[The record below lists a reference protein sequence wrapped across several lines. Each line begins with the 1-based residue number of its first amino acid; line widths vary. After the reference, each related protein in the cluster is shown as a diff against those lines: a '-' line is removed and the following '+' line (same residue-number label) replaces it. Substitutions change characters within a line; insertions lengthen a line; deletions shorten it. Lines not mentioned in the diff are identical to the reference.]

1 MKLIFLKQRL
11 VEKLISEL
19 LKKKSMFW
27 KGSLREVIKT
37 CNYDGIL
44 DILKTIPDDEWKK
57 DTEVRN
63 SKAKMGGNTNLDT
76 RALMLKYKSSA
87 VTGPGFA
94 DYEKNDVETLNK
106 LKPIL
111 DEIISDAKNFYG
123 YENLKLTNIIF
134 TELRRG
140 GIITEH
146 VDEGKML
153 TTNHRIHIP
162 LVSDPAVKFTLDHK
176 DYYLEPGHG
185 YEINNQLTHEVRNE
199 SNIDRIHM
207 IIDLKEWDNNDP
219 ELYEVDSKKY

>member
-1 MKLIFLKQRL
+1 
-11 VEKLISEL
+11 
-19 LKKKSMFW
+19 
-27 KGSLREVIKT
+27 
-37 CNYDGIL
+37 
-44 DILKTIPDDEWKK
+44 
-57 DTEVRN
+57 
-63 SKAKMGGNTNLDT
+63 
-76 RALMLKYKSSA
+76 
-87 VTGPGFA
+87 
-94 DYEKNDVETLNK
+94 
-106 LKPIL
+106 L

-185 YEINNQLTHEVRNE
+185 YEINNQLIHEVRNE